1 MDDREKLSESGGNG
15 AAGKGPSGSSKAF
28 KAASFAIMAVL
39 IVALILS
46 LVFLFVHRHE
56 LTHFSSAEATCTVGG
71 NSEYWYCAG
80 CGKYFEDKDGKHEIK
95 EDEALIA
102 AAGHVWVAASCEAP
116 RQCSVCGYS
125 DGEALGH
132 EFKTYISNGDA
143 SCASDGTET
152 AVCSRCDA
160 TDTRI
165 IKGSALGHDLVQS
178 KEVKAPTCTHDG
190 ELEYVCA
197 DCGHTETAVIPAT
210 GVHDWDV
217 INITV
222 PENCKEIVKLEYVC
236 ADCGKSFDVTIS
248 LNGEHRYDFENGKV
262 KVAAVCNKGGIIEYA
277 CLDCGM
283 TVEVLTP
290 ASGVHRWDDGVL
302 SVPADCEG
310 EGEMLFTCL
319 DCGAVK
325 TKAVAAT
332 GVHDWDFENGA
343 VTPATETSEGKIV
356 YSCKDCEETLEI
368 TFPAS
373 EGHDYGKPVITAPDC
388 TTAGSV
394 VFTCTGC
401 GDTVSA
407 AIPATGAHDW
417 GNGIVTLPTCESEGE
432 IVYTCTACGAQKTQD
447 LPIAEHVWIEAT
459 CTAPKTCAVCGATE
473 GDALSHDWS
482 AYVIYDDIHLRECN
496 REGCG
501 GIEYAEHSYGENNEC
516 VCGKT
521 NGTQIDVQIDY
532 IYGYQSSFFTQT
544 TSESGNSSDL
554 FVSAAATVD
563 LDLIMPGGFQSVD
576 VTLTSQTAL
585 VDDVR
590 LDLSVT
596 DSEGNAPVANYMK
609 FTSDYYDDTITFYPM
624 RFYIGIW
631 DDEIGT
637 CSLVKF
643 CEGCERCNDHDHSSD
658 PTALYN
664 PNANYVD
671 YYFKCN
677 TCENCYLRNIDELV
691 EILKSENSPLNK
703 TFKAGEKVN
712 FKFRIGW
719 NWAFDINWDYS
730 TNTSYI
736 SLDKNPEVFEVRSDN
751 GRYYFT
757 NTLTANIIGGI
768 DELSGSPT
776 HEDYIE
782 RAERND
788 YSDIYGQKWK
798 VVYHDEPSLD
808 DYQLDI
814 VSIQYNISFSSV
826 S

>member
-1 MDDREKLSESGGNG
+1 MDDREKLSEAGGG
-15 AAGKGPSGSSKAF
+15 AAGKGPSGCSKAF

-56 LTHFSSAEATCTVGG
+56 FTHFSSAEATCTVGG

-95 EDEALIA
+95 EEDALIA

-152 AVCSRCDA
+152 AVCTRCDA

-222 PENCKEIVKLEYVC
+222 PENCMEIVKLEYVC

-373 EGHDYGKPVITAPDC
+373 EGHDYEKPVITAPGC

-401 GDTVSA
+401 GDTISA

-417 GNGIVTLPTCESEGE
+417 GNGIVTLPTCESEGK

-482 AYVIYDDIHLRECN
+482 AWQSAGDTFHSRECSACN
-496 REGCG
+496 QIENEQHVFAEGTNSCSVCG
-501 GIEYAEHSYGENNEC
+501 YVKQQSSGGGTLIEALVEFNASNTYNQESYGNVNYKFDGNYNISVYGVSGVAGALSPNTSNSIIFSFYSEEVLSSDMQLTVSLSDWYDVFLSIQNDSGKIIEYHPVRFSLLIYNNDTNDFEIVDGMQNLTMAETNEAL
-516 VCGKT
+516 V
-521 NGTQIDVQIDY
+521 NGALNSKFEAGSQIDY
-532 IYGYQSSFFTQT
+532 TFQLSWEWAYSIEEPDVFEIRDEEGNKYYFNDNSEKGYY
-544 TSESGNSSDL
+544 
-554 FVSAAATVD
+554 
-563 LDLIMPGGFQSVD
+563 
-576 VTLTSQTAL
+576 
-585 VDDVR
+585 
-590 LDLSVT
+590 LSVLDTAMGNVAAGVAPGTGVTYDTAGNKWTILT
-596 DSEGNAPVANYMK
+596 DP
-609 FTSDYYDDTITFYPM
+609 DTYSVEPYTFY
-624 RFYIGIW
+624 
-631 DDEIGT
+631 
-637 CSLVKF
+637 
-643 CEGCERCNDHDHSSD
+643 
-658 PTALYN
+658 
-664 PNANYVD
+664 
-671 YYFKCN
+671 
-677 TCENCYLRNIDELV
+677 IDAVLET
-691 EILKSENSPLNK
+691 I
-703 TFKAGEKVN
+703 A
-712 FKFRIGW
+712 
-719 NWAFDINWDYS
+719 
-730 TNTSYI
+730 
-736 SLDKNPEVFEVRSDN
+736 
-751 GRYYFT
+751 
-757 NTLTANIIGGI
+757 
-768 DELSGSPT
+768 
-776 HEDYIE
+776 
-782 RAERND
+782 
-788 YSDIYGQKWK
+788 
-798 VVYHDEPSLD
+798 
-808 DYQLDI
+808 
-814 VSIQYNISFSSV
+814 
-826 S
+826 